1 MSSQTLLRAVKALR
15 QSSSYV
21 EHAMATL
28 NTELNSKLISDFH
41 RSALF
46 SLDHVVFTPQP
57 YSKRGPGE
65 QQRFFSSLPAQASD
79 PEDYDMSKVRN
90 IGISAHI
97 DSGKTTLTERILFYT
112 GRIHAIH
119 EVRFMDK
126 CGLLVS
132 TIGYILTNYSV

>member
-15 QSSSYV
+15 QSSSQV
-21 EHAMATL
+21 EHAMSTL
-28 NTELNSKLISDFH
+28 NTEFNLKFSSELH

-46 SLDHVVFTPQP
+46 SLDHIVFTQQP

-79 PEDYDMSKVRN
+79 PGDYDMSKVRN

-119 EVRFMDK
+119 EVRLMDT
-126 CGLLVS
+126 CGIFLSLV
-132 TIGYILTNYSV
+132 